1 MTYHHAFFVSL
12 SLTFVDRGRMCN
24 FPINQKIKTIK
35 IIKGVDSLDYL
46 VFFAIYLSCHSIT
59 PAMPEIN
66 QIIKNNQRI
75 LIFDFLLFAKIFFHG
90 QTDQPTDQQT
100 FALIEAPCRSLK
112 TY

>member
-1 MTYHHAFFVSL
+1 
-12 SLTFVDRGRMCN
+12 
-24 FPINQKIKTIK
+24 
-35 IIKGVDSLDYL
+35 
-46 VFFAIYLSCHSIT
+46 
-59 PAMPEIN
+59 MPEIN

-112 TY
+112 IIHSLDNWPISSLFQLAGGDPQIDSD